1 MADTSP
7 TEEKIGLLIWQV
19 SNFWQGRLRNILKNF
34 NLSLNQYLILETLV
48 NIENKTS
55 SLSQSII
62 TTFSGIDESVV
73 SVNLKL
79 LEQNNLIKRKVDND
93 SRKKIII
100 ILSSGRK
107 IFDAIYPKIYQE
119 EKNIFNKLQDEK
131 LNFYNSLRFIL
142 GKKLRIK
149 AEKRI

>member
-1 MADTSP
+1 MADTSL
-7 TEEKIGLLIWQV
+7 TEKKIGLLIWQV
-19 SNFWQGRLRNILKNF
+19 SNYWQSRLRNILRNF

-48 NIENKTS
+48 NIENIKPS
-55 SLSQSII
+55 VSQSII
-62 TTFSGIDESVV
+62 TSFSGIDESVV

-79 LEQNNLIKRKVDND
+79 LEQNNFIKRKVDND

-107 IFDAIYPKIYQE
+107 IFEEIYPKIYQE

-149 AEKRI
+149 VEKRI